1 MIKVLLVDD
10 QMLFAQSL
18 KMTIENY
25 AKDISVAG
33 IASNGSEAVDMAAAL
48 SPDVVLMDVYMKKM
62 DGIYATKLI
71 HQRFPDMKILML
83 STYGDDDNVRQALIA
98 GASGYLLKDVSPT
111 ELLLS
116 IRSLG
121 SGMIQISPDVVK
133 KLLLKKYV
141 EDDGHKPDEP
151 FASLVKSLTRRER
164 EIFTF
169 LATGYQND
177 MIARELNLT
186 EQTVR
191 NYVSTI
197 YDKLGVKDRFEIIRL
212 ANMV

>member
-83 STYGDDDNVRQALIA
+83 STYGDDIA
-98 GASGYLLKDVSPT
+98 FLEIRGKIAPAYIYMYLRACREYPDYRID
-111 ELLLS
+111 LS
-116 IRSLG
+116 IYACPMRYLKR
-121 SGMIQISPDVVK
+121 IA
-133 KLLLKKYV
+133 KLM
-141 EDDGHKPDEP
+141 
-151 FASLVKSLTRRER
+151 
-164 EIFTF
+164 
-169 LATGYQND
+169 QN
-177 MIARELNLT
+177 T
-186 EQTVR
+186 P
-191 NYVSTI
+191 
-197 YDKLGVKDRFEIIRL
+197 
-212 ANMV
+212 

>member
-25 AKDISVAG
+25 ANDISIVG
-33 IASNGSEAVDMAAAL
+33 IASNGSEAFEMVQSF

-62 DGIYATKLI
+62 NGIYATKLI
-71 HQRFPDMKILML
+71 HQKYPDVKILML
-83 STYGDDDNVRQALIA
+83 STYGDDDSVRQALIA

-121 SGMIQISPDVVK
+121 SGMIQISPDVIK
-133 KLLLKKYV
+133 KLLQKKYIDA
-141 EDDGHKPDEP
+141 DDGKTCGP
-151 FASLVKSLTRRER
+151 FDSLAKSLTRRER
-164 EIFTF
+164 EIFT
-169 LATGYQND
+169 LIATGYQND
-177 MIARELNLT
+177 MIAIELNLT

>member
-25 AKDISVAG
+25 ANDISIVG
-33 IASNGSEAVDMAAAL
+33 IASNGSEAFEMVQSF

-71 HQRFPDMKILML
+71 HQKYPDVKILML
-83 STYGDDDNVRQALIA
+83 STYGDDDSVRQALIA

-121 SGMIQISPDVVK
+121 SGMIQISPDVIK
-133 KLLLKKYV
+133 KLLQKKYIDA
-141 EDDGHKPDEP
+141 DDGKTCGP
-151 FASLVKSLTRRER
+151 FDSLAKSLTRRER
-164 EIFTF
+164 EIFT
-169 LATGYQND
+169 LIATGYQND

>member
-33 IASNGSEAVDMAAAL
+33 IASNGSEAD
-48 SPDVVLMDVYMKKM
+48 MKKM

-121 SGMIQISPDVVK
+121 SGIIQISPDVVK

-197 YDKLGVKDRFEIIRL
+197 YDKLGVKDRFDIIRL